1 VQVDGDCDQAMEDPP
16 PEQTSPHG
24 GNMSPPFPPNQLML
38 GSKRIKPW
46 EDEDGERPA
55 KRRSETP
62 KTRHPTP
69 SDDDTLRLLDLMMAA
84 LPSQR
89 K

>member
-1 VQVDGDCDQAMEDPP
+1 MEVDDDSA
-16 PEQTSPHG
+16 QTMQDTTTKQTPAHG
-24 GNMSPPFPPNQLML
+24 GHMSPPFPPNQLML
-38 GSKRIKPW
+38 GGKRPKPW
-46 EDEDGERPA
+46 EDGNEERPA
-55 KRRSETP
+55 KRWSETP

-69 SDDDTLRLLDLMMAA
+69 SDDDTFRVLDLIMAA